1 MDPHA
6 LELLVDGDAADGW
19 VVRSSSVGVWS
30 VIPEDGAIMEG
41 TGVGVLTQGNRRIVL
56 RLPVGVRGTVR
67 DSPRASRRSVAVEWG
82 QVLFRLEPLG
92 ESATVEHEDTV
103 TSANAAGIFPAPTD
117 GVYYTRPTPTA
128 EPFVKPGDTLRN
140 GQPVGLIEV
149 MKTFNQILFES
160 DGLPEPA
167 VVEELL
173 VGDGEEV
180 RAGDG
185 LLRIKNG

>member
-149 MKTFNQILFES
+149 MKTFNHVLFEGE
-160 DGLPEPA
+160 GLPETA
-167 VVEELL
+167 VVVEYL
-173 VGDGEEV
+173 VADGEAV
-180 RAGDG
+180 AAGAAV
-185 LLRIKNG
+185 LRFEP